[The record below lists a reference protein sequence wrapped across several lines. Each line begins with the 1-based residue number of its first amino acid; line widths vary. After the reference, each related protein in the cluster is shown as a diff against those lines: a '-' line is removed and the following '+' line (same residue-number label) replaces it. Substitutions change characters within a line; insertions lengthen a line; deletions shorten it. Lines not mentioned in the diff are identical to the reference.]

1 MRTGEINL
9 YLFWRLDA
17 ASAKLIVTLNT
28 DNDVH
33 FKFPTQVI
41 SYNCHMSL
49 NINRPIKYHVC
60 ESACLGL
67 SIHKI
72 RELQPTIQHS
82 RISQQNQSE
91 LSQTFQMFRQR
102 TWQLKSWS
110 QYHRIPVYE
119 EQCVGERKVW
129 PRLFTIEIFHNIIIH
144 HWIIFLIFQ
153 KKTIKLWRQQHELV
167 EMYEIWTSFSGWETC
182 NGCGRMCCCWSYLKD
197 FSTRFVHKR

>member
-28 DNDVH
+28 DNNVH

-129 PRLFTIEIFHNIIIH
+129 PRLFTIEMFHNIIIH
-144 HWIIFLIFQ
+144 QLNHFPHFPEENNQALKATAWTGWDVWNMNFL
-153 KKTIKLWRQQHELV
+153 LRLRDV
-167 EMYEIWTSFSGWETC
+167 
-182 NGCGRMCCCWSYLKD
+182 
-197 FSTRFVHKR
+197 